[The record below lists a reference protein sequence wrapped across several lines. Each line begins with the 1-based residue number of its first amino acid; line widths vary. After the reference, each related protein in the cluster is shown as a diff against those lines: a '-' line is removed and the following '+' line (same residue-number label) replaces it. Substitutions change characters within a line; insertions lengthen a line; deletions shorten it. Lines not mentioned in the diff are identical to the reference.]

1 MTERGPLLSAEHGRS
16 AVQARALLRGAVAAG
31 LGLGSVAVLVV
42 VLWIS
47 SPAPDS
53 GPGEAVHAAAGLWL
67 LAHGAELIRTDTLT
81 GAPAPVGVVP
91 LLLSAL
97 PVWLVHRAAR
107 DVLEPEEGRRVPSA
121 GGTIALVAGGY
132 LLVGAAVAL
141 YARGSSLSA
150 RPLSLLFP
158 AVLVVAGAAAAGVW
172 TASGRPLGPP
182 PSWAP
187 VRLHEAMARSR
198 FGRRAEAVGRSATA
212 GVAVLL
218 GGGALVAAA
227 ALVWH
232 AEPVQESFLRLS
244 GDWAGRFAVL
254 LLALA
259 LVPNAAVWGAAYGL
273 GPGFALGTASTA
285 TPIAFEGHPSLP
297 DFPLLAALPS
307 QGAGTPV
314 NWAAAAVPV
323 AAALT
328 VAWFT
333 VRRAAPAHGER
344 EEAWSLRE
352 TAITTALAAVGCG
365 MGAAVLAAAAG
376 GPLGAHVLARFGPV
390 WWLAGAA
397 ALVWTAALAVPAALL
412 LRAWRL
418 RGRTPAEQQE
428 AEAEGAAAGGTDE
441 VRKPGDEVEEEG
453 GQAWRRWWP
462 RRGPRPA
469 EPGADE
475 APVSVPRPA
484 GPRQADEDD
493 VFEAYDFLPTDP
505 WHAKTSD
512 ARPAGSSAPAAAGE
526 SEAAVAA
533 AGESEAAV
541 AAAGESE
548 AGVAAAGESEATVA
562 TAGESA
568 PATYSSPAGPA
579 APLGPAGPQDATG
592 ANRSA

>member
-1 MTERGPLLSAEHGRS
+1 MTERGPSLSAEHGRS
-16 AVQARALLRGAVAAG
+16 VVQARALLRGAVAAG

-67 LAHGAELIRTDTLT
+67 LAHGAGLIRTDTLT

-91 LLLSAL
+91 LLLTLL

-107 DVLEPEEGRRVPSA
+107 DVLEPEEGRGAPSA
-121 GGTIALVAGGY
+121 GWTFALVTGGY

-158 AVLVVAGAAAAGVW
+158 SALVVACAAAAGVW

-198 FGRRAEAVGRSATA
+198 FARRAEAVGRSAAA

-244 GDWAGRFAVL
+244 GDWSGRIAVL

-285 TPIAFEGHPSLP
+285 TPIAFEGHPALP
-297 DFPLLAALPS
+297 DFPLLAALSAHGP
-307 QGAGTPV
+307 GAPL

-333 VRRAAPAHGER
+333 VRRAAPAHGAR

-352 TAITTALAAVGCG
+352 TALTTALAAAGCG
-365 MGAAVLAAAAG
+365 VGAALLAAAAG
-376 GPLGAHVLARFGPV
+376 GPLGTHALARFGPV
-390 WWLAGAA
+390 WWLTGAA
-397 ALVWTAALAVPAALL
+397 ALVWTAALAVPVALL

-418 RGRTPAEQQE
+418 RGRTPDEERA
-428 AEAEGAAAGGTDE
+428 AEAESAVRSGAGDEERKPGGA
-441 VRKPGDEVEEEG
+441 VRKPRGEAEGDAG
-453 GQAWRRWWP
+453 KPSRRWWP
-462 RRGPRPA
+462 GRGPRPA
-469 EPGADE
+469 DPGTDE
-475 APVSVPRPA
+475 ASVSVPHPA
-484 GPRQADEDD
+484 GSRRADEDD
-493 VFEAYDFLPTDP
+493 AFEAYDFQAYDFLPTDP
-505 WHAKTSD
+505 WHAKASD
-512 ARPAGSSAPAAAGE
+512 ARPARSAAPAAAGE
-526 SEAAVAA
+526 PAPAGEMEEAAA
-533 AGESEAAV
+533 AGEPASAGEGV
-541 AAAGESE
+541 RAAGS
-548 AGVAAAGESEATVA
+548 A
-562 TAGESA
+562 TAG
-568 PATYSSPAGPA
+568 PAG
-579 APLGPAGPQDATG
+579 PLGPAGPADATP
-592 ANRSA
+592 